1 MIYLNKILGGIQIMN
16 FLNQQQIDRIETF
29 FEKQSYSNSKHSKDR
44 HTNCY
49 ITPIFK
55 NFTLYQIKIEN
66 YTKANLYGWGEYKDF
81 YTYTVPTKNLISTH
95 IPDSP
100 HNVNS
105 TKQIASLI
113 DHLMKIV
120 KSIES
125 TPND

>member
-1 MIYLNKILGGIQIMN
+1 MN

-44 HTNCY
+44 YTNCY

-55 NFTLYQIKIEN
+55 NFTLHQIKIEN
-66 YTKANLYGWGEYKDF
+66 YTKANLYGWREYKDF
-81 YTYTVPTKNLISTH
+81 YTYTVPTKNLVSSH
-95 IPDSP
+95 VPDSQ
-100 HNVNS
+100 HNETS

-113 DHLMKIV
+113 EHLMKIV
-120 KSIES
+120 KYIEN